1 MSVTHWRTQ
10 LQASADI
17 SAQIVRNFGSG
28 DPEVLD
34 ELRFQVLPVTDEQD
48 GREGLK
54 AIAAYPAKE
63 GAGSAKLMMAIY
75 G

>member
-1 MSVTHWRTQ
+1 MAVNQWRTQ

-17 SAQIVRNFGSG
+17 SAQIVRNFGSA

-34 ELRFQVLPVTDEQD
+34 ELRFQVMPCPDNDSGKVLTC
-48 GREGLK
+48 
-54 AIAAYPAKE
+54 IAAYPRKE
-63 GAGSAKLMMAIY
+63 GAKSDKLMVALY